1 MGKHNLNRLFMMSLV
16 FSLLFFSSV
25 GNALAAEDDDGD
37 WSILNIRDGVDK
49 FVDKLDPKF
58 QGPANWLIDNVF
70 VLVVV
75 GTVLLIW
82 LHGLE
87 DASAKRS
94 GSISGQA
101 QAQKNQDNTAKK
113 FIWSIV
119 LTALVILFAT
129 KSLL

>member
-1 MGKHNLNRLFMMSLV
+1 MMSLV
-16 FSLLFFSSV
+16 FTLLIFTSV
-25 GNALAAEDDDGD
+25 GNALAADEDDGGD
-37 WSILNIRDGVDK
+37 WSILNIRDGVNK
-49 FVDKLDPKF
+49 FVNKLDPQF

-87 DASAKRS
+87 DASAKKS

-113 FIWSIV
+113 FIWSVV
-119 LTALVILFAT
+119 LTALVLLFAS